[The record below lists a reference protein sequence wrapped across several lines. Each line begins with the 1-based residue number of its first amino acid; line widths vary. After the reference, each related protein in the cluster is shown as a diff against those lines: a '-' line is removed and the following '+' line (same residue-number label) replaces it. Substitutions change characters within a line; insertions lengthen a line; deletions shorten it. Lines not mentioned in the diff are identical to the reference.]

1 MWAELNWTSQLAT
14 CTGVKSDDLP
24 RILLN
29 KITSWSALKMTQLR
43 KFMSLKIFRSTY
55 RQRLCFLNKSLI
67 PSSGLNFK
75 HKCCWKSSQHCSDVL
90 PFGSQSS
97 SRMAAGAPIQ
107 EVGSQTLRRAQ
118 CRMQSKEAR
127 DAQFPDK
134 HRFLYKKESSTLIEV
149 LNLPQDRSLGRERS
163 LQ

>member
-1 MWAELNWTSQLAT
+1 MWAEPSWTSQLAT
-14 CTGVKSDDLP
+14 CTRVKPDDLP
-24 RILLN
+24 RSLLN
-29 KITSWSALKMTQLR
+29 KSISWYFKMTQLR
-43 KFMSLKIFRSTY
+43 RFMSLKIFRSIY
-55 RQRLCFLNKSLI
+55 RQRPWFLNKSLI

-90 PFGSQSS
+90 AFGSQSS

-134 HRFLYKKESSTLIEV
+134 HQFLYKKKSSTLIEV
-149 LNLPQDRSLGRERS
+149 LMLPQDRSLGRERS